1 MARTKKDKAD
11 YFPHEANAT
20 SGDTLTILQGK
31 YGNDGYAFWFKLLE
45 KLTATEGHYL
55 DLRNTAK
62 WELFTVKMGVTAEI
76 SAEIMDLLVE
86 LDAIDE
92 ELWQRKMVWCQNL
105 VDNLSEVYKNRRRE
119 LPQKP
124 IITDKKPISTGK
136 KGIITPEIPQS
147 RVEESRVK
155 YKENN
160 KRKYG
165 EFHNVLLTDEEKQKL
180 QDRFNKQTAVLI
192 ERLSTYLESTGKRYK
207 SHYAT
212 ILSWVQR
219 DEKEAKSGKAKHSRD
234 LPKTYTEP
242 PDYPD
247 D

>member
-11 YFPHEANAT
+11 YFPHDANAT

-76 SAEIMDLLVE
+76 SAEIMDFLVE

-165 EFHNVLLTDEEKQKL
+165 EFQNVLLTDEEKQKL
-180 QDRFNKQTAVLI
+180 EDRFNKQTAVLI

-219 DEKEAKSGKAKHSRD
+219 DDKEAKSGKTKHSRD
-234 LPKTYTEP
+234 LPETYTGP
-242 PDYPD
+242 PSYPED
-247 D
+247 